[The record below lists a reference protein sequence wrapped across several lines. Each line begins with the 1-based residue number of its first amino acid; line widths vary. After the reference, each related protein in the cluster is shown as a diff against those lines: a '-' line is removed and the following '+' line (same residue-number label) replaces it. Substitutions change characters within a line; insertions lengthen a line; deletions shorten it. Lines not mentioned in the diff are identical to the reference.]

1 MCGNIKAVEY
11 RVNLKILNKTTCYN
25 KKSRRLVLRLS
36 DFSTGLLRLIF
47 STSKVQKEID

>member
-1 MCGNIKAVEY
+1 MYGNIKAVGY
-11 RVNLKILNKTTCYN
+11 RVNLKNFKPTTCYN
-25 KKSRRLVLRLS
+25 KKFRRLVLRLS